1 MLEISRSDALSK
13 GLPKYYTGTV
23 CPHGHESERFVSN
36 YKCCQC
42 RKIYN
47 DNDKENRKVYK
58 LKNKKIIA
66 LKSKEFRDN
75 NKEYVA
81 RKKKLYNSRNK
92 EKRKAHYEKT
102 KDDFAEYRRL
112 YRLENKEKIAKSV
125 KRWRD
130 NNPLNVFTR
139 RSLER
144 IEKAKSKIKIIIA
157 ETEIGYTQQEFIEH
171 IESLFEEGMT
181 WCKRS
186 EWHIDHIIPL
196 SWWLNNGIDDV
207 SIINALVNLQPLW
220 AKDNFNK
227 GSSL

>member
-1 MLEISRSDALSK
+1 MLKISRCDAISQ
-13 GLPKYYTGTV
+13 GLTKYYTGTL
-23 CPHGHESERFVSN
+23 CPHGHKGERFVSN
-36 YKCCQC
+36 YSCCTC
-42 RKIYN
+42 RKLYN
-47 DNDKENRKVYK
+47 DNTKDQRKLYK
-58 LKNKKIIA
+58 LKNKDRLA
-66 LKSKEFRDN
+66 RQAKEFRDN
-75 NKEYVA
+75 NKEHV
-81 RKKKLYNSRNK
+81 RNKKKLYNSRNK
-92 EKRKAHYEKT
+92 EQRKAYYEKT
-102 KDDFAEYRRL
+102 KNDMAEYRRL

-144 IEKAKSKIKIIIA
+144 IEKAKSKRRIIIA
-157 ETEIGYTQQEFIEH
+157 ETEVGYTQREFIEH
-171 IESLFEEGMT
+171 IESLFEDGMT
-181 WCKRS
+181 WINRS

-196 SWWLNNGIDDV
+196 WWWLDIGVNDV